1 MDHQDWEEVKIGN
14 KKKTKEANKNVYTI
28 ENKKTDEQKS
38 IAAKNFKLE
47 NEIDVVKIETV
58 PSALSKEII
67 QLRTQNKL
75 NQKDFA
81 QKLYV
86 QHTLIQ
92 DIESGKAIYNQDT
105 KKVIKQIE
113 RTFKII
119 FQNK

>member
-14 KKKTKEANKNVYTI
+14 KKKAKEGNKNVYTI

-38 IAAKNFKLE
+38 LAAKSFKLE
-47 NEIDVVKIETV
+47 NETDVVKIETV

-86 QHTLIQ
+86 QHTQIQ

-113 RTFKII
+113 RTFKIN

>member
-1 MDHQDWEEVKIGN
+1 MEHQDWEEVKLGN
-14 KKKTKEANKNVYTI
+14 KNKTKQANKSVYTI
-28 ENKKTDEQKS
+28 ENKMSDEQKS
-38 IAAKNFKLE
+38 QAAKNYKLE
-47 NEIDVVKIETV
+47 NSEDIKVETV
-58 PSALSKEII
+58 PSALAKEII

-86 QHTLIQ
+86 QHTQIN

-113 RTFKII
+113 RTFKINFI
-119 FQNK
+119 NK